1 MKTWLRRIK
10 SALPIENQKKWV
22 NSIMNKA
29 MLEWNIN
36 KNIQKSSDC
45 AGKPPIFTNDVSYN
59 YAFGALCSSQHS
71 ADFSTLVT

>member
-1 MKTWLRRIK
+1 
-10 SALPIENQKKWV
+10 
-22 NSIMNKA
+22 MNKA